1 MMQWKVQLFKLNY
14 DEREYNA
21 VMDTLKSGWITMG
34 QRTIDFEEAYA
45 QELGEGTKCLAVSN
59 GTAALHIAVLACGIK
74 PGDEVIVPSLT
85 FIADL
90 NSVRVSGAEVVI
102 ADVTSMEDWGMN
114 PADIEAKITPRTK
127 AVMIVH
133 YAGYACDMDAIVD
146 ICKRH
151 NLKLIED
158 CAHAN
163 GGTYKGRK
171 LGTFGDVSAWSFF
184 SNKNLAVGEGGM
196 VATRDPELYQKCKN
210 LRSHGMTVASFDR
223 MKGRATSYDVL
234 EPGFNYRIDEVR
246 ASLGLVQL
254 AKLPEANAVLVRSAG
269 TMRRMRSL
277 EETWDLK
284 AACVAAGLLYRGV
297 AKAVGMDVYDVEGAN
312 GLLNTNIQGKVSK
325 ALELLDSYDFVY
337 LHLKGTDVAS
347 HSKNPVAKYEFI
359 KRFYESLR
367 LIDDSVL
374 NTTTIVITGDHTT
387 PCDRGMH
394 TGEPV
399 PILIASKS
407 LRSDATKVFSEREAA
422 YGGLGRIRGCD
433 VMPILLD
440 SIERT
445 VEYGTRPSPRRVN
458 YMPKRL
464 TYLSI
469 KRV

>member
-1 MMQWKVQLFKLNY
+1 MIQWKVQLFNLNY

-45 QELGEGTKCLAVSN
+45 REIGEGTKCLAVSN

-90 NSVRVSGAEVVI
+90 NSVRVSSADVVI
-102 ADVTSMEDWGMN
+102 ADVISMEDWSMD

-254 AKLPEANAVLVRSAG
+254 AKLPEANAARARLVAHYFSRLD
-269 TMRRMRSL
+269 RI
-277 EETWDLK
+277 E
-284 AACVAAGLLYRGV
+284 GLIIPFRHY
-297 AKAVGMDVYDVEGAN
+297 
-312 GLLNTNIQGKVSK
+312 
-325 ALELLDSYDFVY
+325 
-337 LHLKGTDVAS
+337 
-347 HSKNPVAKYEFI
+347 
-359 KRFYESLR
+359 
-367 LIDDSVL
+367 
-374 NTTTIVITGDHTT
+374 
-387 PCDRGMH
+387 DRGIPTYH
-394 TGEPV
+394 
-399 PILIASKS
+399 I
-407 LRSDATKVFSEREAA
+407 
-422 YGGLGRIRGCD
+422 
-433 VMPILLD
+433 MPILLPENAD
-440 SIERT
+440 RAKLIDLMKEDGIQTSIH
-445 VEYGTRPSPRRVN
+445 YPSIQSFTAYKDRVGPT
-458 YMPKRL
+458 PKSQYISEHEL
-464 TYLSI
+464 TLPLYPTMTLEEVDLVCNSLE
-469 KRV
+469 KNLPLVKG